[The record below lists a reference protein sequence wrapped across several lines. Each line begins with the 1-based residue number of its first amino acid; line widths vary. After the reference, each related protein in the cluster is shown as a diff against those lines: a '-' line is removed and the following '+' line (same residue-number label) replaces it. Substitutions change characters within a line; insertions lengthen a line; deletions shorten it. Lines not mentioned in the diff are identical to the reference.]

1 MAEKTA
7 LTRKIDVRLRS
18 IRGQLAALASH
29 SAHFGT
35 AVPGDH
41 GPEWDALEAEWR
53 DTLDRLDSLHDQF
66 VHGGLNQVQAEQ
78 HRHNLALLKMRLPVL
93 LQLGLAMP
101 SGALA
106 VWLDTNEAGIELA
119 ELA

>member
-18 IRGQLAALASH
+18 IRGQLGALASH
-29 SAHFGT
+29 SAYFR
-35 AVPGDH
+35 AVAPGDH

-53 DTLDRLDSLHDQF
+53 DTLHRLDSVHGQF
-66 VHGGLNQVQAEQ
+66 VHGELSQVQAEQ
-78 HRHNLALLKMRLPVL
+78 HRHNLALLKTRLPML
-93 LQLGLAMP
+93 LQLGLALP
-101 SGALA
+101 SGAVAAWLNTSEA
-106 VWLDTNEAGIELA
+106 VVELA